1 MSSIQNIK
9 YQICQKDKICPLLKC
24 KINFMNKPDYLQ
36 RRLNFTDKLEPNS
49 ACVILSNEILYK
61 NADTEFTFRQ
71 DSNFWYLTGIDEPD
85 SALFIIK
92 GEDSFETQIFVREKV
107 KAEEIWTGYRLGLEN
122 AKTLVQADKVF
133 KFGDLT
139 EQIAKIPR
147 NITKFYFKSFSSNYT
162 LLRQR
167 ILEAY
172 PKRFIFEMTDPD
184 LILGEM
190 RLIKEPIELEYMRQA
205 AKISIEAHR
214 NCQKMIQ
221 TGNFEYQ
228 VQAELEYRF
237 RLENTAPAYPSI
249 VASGE
254 NATVLHYSS
263 NQRKLESGDLV
274 LIDAACEY
282 QNYSSDIT
290 RTYVVGGK
298 YTDAQKKIYDIVLKA
313 HGQAVKEA
321 ATQGKNYK
329 DVHIKA
335 VVTLVAGLVD
345 LGLLK
350 GSIEENIAQKTYLK
364 YYMHGTSH
372 WLGLD
377 THDLGSIT
385 ESNSDE
391 FRILKP
397 NMVLTIEPGLY
408 FDAHDETIPAEFR
421 GIGIRLEDDILITE
435 TGVENLTKD
444 LEI

>member
-1 MSSIQNIK
+1 M
-9 YQICQKDKICPLLKC
+9 
-24 KINFMNKPDYLQ
+24 INHLS
-36 RRLNFTDKLEPNS
+36 RRLSFIEKLPLNS
-49 ACVILSNEILYK
+49 ACLILSNEILYK
-61 NADTEFTFRQ
+61 NGDTEIPFRQ

-107 KAEEIWTGYRLGLEN
+107 KAEEIWTGHRLGLN
-122 AKTLVQADKVF
+122 AAKNFIGADKAF
-133 KFGDLT
+133 KFNDLAG
-139 EQIAKIPR
+139 QIEKLPR
-147 NITKFYFKSFSSNYT
+147 NITKFYFKSFSSNYA

-172 PKRFIFEMTDPD
+172 PKRFIFELYDPD

-205 AKISIEAHR
+205 ASISIAAHTE
-214 NCQKMIQ
+214 CQKLIQ
-221 TGNFEYQ
+221 AGKYEYQ

-237 RLENTAPAYPSI
+237 KLANTNPAYPSI

-254 NATVLHYSS
+254 NATILHYTA
-263 NQRKLESGDLV
+263 NQKMLETADLV

-298 YTDAQKKIYDIVLKA
+298 YSDTQKAIYDIVLKA
-313 HGQAVKEA
+313 HKEA
-321 ATQGKNYK
+321 INEAAIKNKTFK
-329 DVHIKA
+329 DVHLKA
-335 VVTLVAGLVD
+335 IESLVTGLV
-345 LGLLK
+345 GLNLLE
-350 GSIEENIAQKTYLK
+350 GSIEGNIAQKTYLK

-377 THDLGSIT
+377 THDLGSVT
-385 ESNSDE
+385 EPNSND

-408 FDAHDETIPAEFR
+408 FDPLDESIPAEFR

-435 TGVENLTKD
+435 NGVENLTAA
-444 LEI
+444 LAI